1 MKVVRAML
9 VAFTALPMAAP
20 TVAQTGYPDRP
31 VRIIVG
37 FTAGSATDI
46 TARMFAQK
54 LNAAWNVPV
63 TVENIPGAGGSV
75 GGDRVAKAAPDGTT
89 LYWGANGAMTIN
101 PSLLP
106 NPTFDTVRDLA
117 PIARVLVMPSLL
129 VVNNDVPANSVAE
142 LFALAKA
149 RPGQLSYASPGVGTP
164 QHIAGELLKSL
175 ASVDIVHVPY
185 RGVALADVI
194 GGRVTMTLQ
203 NMGAIL
209 PVVRDGKL
217 RALAVTSNQRSP
229 IIPELPTLAESGFPG
244 FEAISWF
251 GLLAPA
257 HTAAPI
263 IAKVHEEIVKIAAQT
278 DMRERL
284 AQLGLEVA
292 VNSPDEFAAVI
303 NADIAKWAKV
313 IKDANI
319 KLSE

>member
-9 VAFTALPMAAP
+9 VAFTALLMAAP

>member
-9 VAFTALPMAAP
+9 VAFAALLMAAP

-129 VVNNDVPANSVAE
+129 VVNNDVPAKSVAE

-257 HTAAPI
+257 NTAAPI